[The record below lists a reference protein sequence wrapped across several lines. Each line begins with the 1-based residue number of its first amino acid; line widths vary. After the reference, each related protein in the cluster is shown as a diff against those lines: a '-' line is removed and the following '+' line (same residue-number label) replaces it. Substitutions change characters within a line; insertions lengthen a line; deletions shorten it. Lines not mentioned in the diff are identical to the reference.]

1 MRRLLLSG
9 GRLVDPATRTD
20 ARLDVLVVD
29 GRVAAR
35 AASIEPDPETRV
47 IDVAGAVVAP
57 GLVDIHTHLREPGR
71 EDEET
76 IATGSAAAAHGGVTS
91 VAAMPNTEPA
101 IDTASWVEYVR
112 TREALVSV
120 YPIAAATVGRA
131 GKALTEMAELAA
143 AGAVAFSDDG
153 NPIASASVMR
163 RALEYSLLT
172 NRPIIS
178 HCEDLDLSANGLMHE
193 GLASTIAGLR
203 GAPAAAEEVTVAR
216 DLILART
223 TGATL
228 HVAHVS
234 TKGAVELVR
243 RAKEDGIAVTCE
255 TCPHYFCLTDQD
267 VRTYD
272 TNLRV
277 NPPLRS
283 ADDVAAIREGLSD
296 GTIDAIA
303 SDHAPHSCEEK
314 EVEFEAAPPGMIG
327 LETLLPLTLTHLVHP
342 GVISLERAIEL
353 LSTDPAS
360 ILALPAGSLAVGSP
374 ADIAVFDPGI
384 RWTLGKDWI
393 RSRSKNS
400 PFIGH
405 ELAGRVVL
413 TVSRGE
419 IAFENEEWGGGG
431 SRDGDARGN
440 ETRGGREPSR
450 HA

>member
-1 MRRLLLSG
+1 MRKTLLRG
-9 GRLVDPATRTD
+9 GHLVDPATRTD
-20 ARLDVLVVD
+20 ARLDLLIVD
-29 GRVAAR
+29 GVIAAR
-35 AASIEPDPETRV
+35 AAALAPDEETRV
-47 IDVAGAVVAP
+47 VEVAGAVVAP
-57 GLVDIHTHLREPGR
+57 GFVDIHVHLREPGR

-76 IATGSAAAAHGGVTS
+76 IASGSVAAAHGGVTS

-112 TREALVSV
+112 TRESVVRV
-120 YPIAAATVGRA
+120 YPVAAITVGRA

-153 NPIASASVMR
+153 CPVASATVMR
-163 RALEYSLLT
+163 RALEYSILAD
-172 NRPIIS
+172 RPVIS
-178 HCEDLDLSANGLMHE
+178 HCEDRDLSANGLMHE

-203 GAPAAAEEVTVAR
+203 GIPAAAEEVAVAR

-223 TGATL
+223 TGAKL

-234 TKGAVELVR
+234 TRGSVELVR

-272 TNLRV
+272 TSLRV

-283 ADDVAAIREGLSD
+283 ADDVAAIKEGLSD

-303 SDHAPHSCEEK
+303 SDHAPHSREEK
-314 EVEFEAAPPGMIG
+314 QVEFDAAPPGMIG
-327 LETLLPLTLTHLVHP
+327 LETLLPLTLTHLVRP

-360 ILALPAGSLAVGSP
+360 ILALPGGSLAVGSP
-374 ADIAVFDPGI
+374 ADVAVFDPDVQ
-384 RWTLGKDWI
+384 WTVAGDWFLSK
-393 RSRSKNS
+393 SRNS
-400 PFIGH
+400 PFIGRT
-405 ELAGRVVL
+405 LAGRVLL

-419 IAFENEEWGGGG
+419 IVFEDKRPGDA
-431 SRDGDARGN
+431 RDGDAREEG
-440 ETRGGREPSR
+440 TSDRRELSC